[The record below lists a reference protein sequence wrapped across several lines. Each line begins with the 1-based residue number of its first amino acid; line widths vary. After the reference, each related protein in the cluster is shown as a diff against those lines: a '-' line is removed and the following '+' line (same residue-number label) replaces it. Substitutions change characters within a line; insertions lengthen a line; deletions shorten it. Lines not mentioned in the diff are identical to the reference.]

1 MYAMKRSYGSY
12 TYANTSRPS
21 RDFKST
27 AENPLKVAKEDQPE
41 LEDPNLVYVM
51 EPEYLELEEN
61 FEEEVEEEVVE
72 QEFELENGECVP
84 EQDFTSQLARLV
96 KNNDCPN
103 DFTDN
108 LLNLLRKNGHADLPS
123 DKKSLVTE
131 PPPPSDDATL
141 AKILENQRLM
151 MRNQTLIME
160 QMKALARSHATQR
173 IRLAGM
179 SERLDKVLPRN
190 TKSTLMFPIKTLD
203 DFLDFDERLSY
214 ESFRL
219 TFSELSRAMLSET
232 WLFSLVSDDV
242 LHHYNLNGIKNQ
254 RSLRGTTLWKVLD
267 ENFPDNEFMQDAHV
281 QSLIRTCHARIASRR
296 QRSRASA
303 LMRSARNSEIDELNS
318 LDDD

>member
-1 MYAMKRSYGSY
+1 MKRSFAS
-12 TYANTSRPS
+12 TSRSS
-21 RDFKST
+21 REFKSA
-27 AENPLKVAKEDQPE
+27 AENPLKMAKEEHQE
-41 LEDPNLVYVM
+41 GEGSNLVYVM

-179 SERLDKVLPRN
+179 SERLDK
-190 TKSTLMFPIKTLD
+190 MFPMDLGKSNHIFPVKNLK
-203 DFLDFDERLSY
+203 DFLSFDERLVDDN
-214 ESFRL
+214 FRAKV
-219 TFSELSRAMLSET
+219 FPEISRAMQNGN
-232 WLFSLVSDDV
+232 WLFTMASDDV
-242 LHHYNLNGIKNQ
+242 LHHYNLNGTRSK
-254 RSLRGTTLWKVLD
+254 RSLKETNLLNILD
-267 ENFPDNEFMQDAHV
+267 ENFPDNEFLRDRHIMA
-281 QSLIRTCHARIASRR
+281 LIRTCHGRVHTKKSRSRSSGMLKMSASR
-296 QRSRASA
+296 SSYK
-303 LMRSARNSEIDELNS
+303 EEFT
-318 LDDD
+318 DDSY